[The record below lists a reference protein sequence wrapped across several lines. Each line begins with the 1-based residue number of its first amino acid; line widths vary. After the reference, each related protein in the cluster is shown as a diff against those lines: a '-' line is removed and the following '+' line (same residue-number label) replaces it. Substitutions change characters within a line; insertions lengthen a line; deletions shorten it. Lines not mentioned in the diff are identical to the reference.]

1 MTRQWRIR
9 ITGRPN
15 PKPDMTLLVKA
26 VLALGE
32 EMQRAKEQEAA
43 HNEPR
48 TDSQS
53 EAADDNGA

>member
-9 ITGRPN
+9 ITGRPK

-32 EMQRAKEQEAA
+32 EMQRAKEQEIAD
-43 HNEPR
+43 NEARPD
-48 TDSQS
+48 TPP
-53 EAADDNGA
+53 EPADDERA

>member
-9 ITGRPN
+9 ITGRPK
-15 PKPDMTLLVKA
+15 PEPDMTLLIKA

-43 HNEPR
+43 HNEPQADHQTEA
-48 TDSQS
+48 TD
-53 EAADDNGA
+53 DDSA